1 MTAYSPV
8 PHMLRRLLPLAALVA
23 AGCVGSAHIPTALSE
38 TQQPDL
44 DFPIGEFALTERNG
58 KAVTDKD
65 LRGKVW
71 VGSFIFTRCSGPCPA
86 VTNTM
91 ARLQRDLAD
100 ELKGGTFT
108 LVTFTVDP
116 ARDDLAALKDY
127 ANARQADPNNW
138 LFLTGDEKAVHKL
151 LQEQFKQAAERKVGP
166 DVQPGDEFGHSTKL
180 ILVDKSGVIRGMY
193 DGLPSDDFPDGKE
206 RFEAGLGRLKGRVR
220 DLLK

>member
-1 MTAYSPV
+1 
-8 PHMLRRLLPLAALVA
+8 MLRRLLPLLALVA
-23 AGCVGSAHIPTALSE
+23 AGCVGGTHVPTAL
-38 TQQPDL
+38 TDAPQPDL
-44 DFPIGEFALTERNG
+44 DFPVGEFALTERSG

-91 ARLQRDLAD
+91 SRLQADMKD
-100 ELKGGTFT
+100 ELKGGKVA

-116 ARDDLAALKDY
+116 ARDNLAALKDY
-127 ANARQADPNNW
+127 ANNRQADPSHW
-138 LFLTGDEKAVHKL
+138 LFLTGEEKYVHKL

-180 ILVDKSGVIRGMY
+180 ILVDGKGVIRGMY
-193 DGLPSDDFPDGKE
+193 DGLPSDDFPDGKD
-206 RFEAGLGRLKGRVR
+206 RFEAGLGRLKDRVR
-220 DLLK
+220 ELLK

>member
-1 MTAYSPV
+1 
-8 PHMLRRLLPLAALVA
+8 MLRRLLPLVALVA
-23 AGCVGSAHIPTALSE
+23 AGCGVGGSHIPTPFTE

-44 DFPIGEFALTERNG
+44 DFPVGEFALTERSG

-91 ARLQRDLAD
+91 ARLQRDLAG
-100 ELKGGTFT
+100 ELKGGTFA

-116 ARDDLAALKDY
+116 ARDDLKALKDY
-127 ANARQADPNNW
+127 ANTRQADPDNW

-166 DVQPGDEFGHSTKL
+166 DVQLGDEFGHSTKL

-193 DGLPSDDFPDGKE
+193 EGLPGDDELPDGRN
-206 RFEAGLGRLKGRVR
+206 RFEAGLGRLKDRVR